1 MKLCNLCNKIKDDFY
16 KVPNNICIS
25 CCRKRD
31 KEWYANNKTERK
43 KYNLEAYYKR
53 QYNFTLKERDAF
65 FKSHNNKCNICNIK
79 VKKNV
84 NLAINQGV
92 IDHCHETK
100 MVRGLLCNQCNKA
113 LGCFKDDITAM
124 KSAIKY
130 MEKSCQS
137 WSKLRKTKNTTKS
150 NLVIPI

>member
-16 KVPNNICIS
+16 KVPNNTCIS

-31 KEWYANNKTERK
+31 KEFYANNKTERK

-65 FKSHNNKCNICNIK
+65 FKSHNNKCNI
-79 VKKNV
+79 
-84 NLAINQGV
+84 
-92 IDHCHETK
+92 
-100 MVRGLLCNQCNKA
+100 CNQCNKA